1 MSKVKIIGHRGAA
14 NHTENTIPSF
24 ESAIAQGV
32 DGIELD
38 VRASSDGIL
47 AVVHDS
53 VVGEHAV
60 KSTPYATF
68 KSLPNGYEVPL
79 FEDVLKKFGKKTQLD
94 IELKHDGIEEE
105 AVALIKRYCNPEK
118 TVVSGFN
125 VDSLTKVHEL
135 LPEVQLGYIYNRTQD
150 EEARHN
156 CPVDI
161 VIPQFRLA
169 SRELIEE
176 VHDEGLVVWAWTVND
191 EDEVRRLVNLGVD
204 GLITDHPDKVR
215 TWLGYA

>member
-14 NHTENTIPSF
+14 NHTENTIPAF

-38 VRASSDGIL
+38 VRQTSDGLL

-53 VVGEHAV
+53 VVGERAV
-60 KSTPYATF
+60 KSTTYEVL
-68 KSLPNGYEVPL
+68 KSLPDGYEVPL
-79 FEDVLKKFGKKTQLD
+79 LIDVLKKFGKKTLLD
-94 IELKHDGIEEE
+94 IELKHEGIEEA
-105 AVALIKRYCNPEK
+105 AVELIKRYCNPEK

-125 VDSLTKVHEL
+125 ADSLSKVHEL
-135 LPEVQLGYIYNRTQD
+135 LPELQLGYIYNRTQD
-150 EEARHN
+150 EELRHN
-156 CPVDI
+156 CPIDI

-169 SRELIEE
+169 SREYIAE
-176 VHDEGLVVWAWTVND
+176 VHDEGLAVWAWTVNE
-191 EDEVRRLVNLGVD
+191 EDEARRLINLGVD

-215 TWLGYA
+215 AWLA

>member
-47 AVVHDS
+47 AVVHAS

-68 KSLPNGYEVPL
+68 KSLPDGYEVPL

-125 VDSLTKVHEL
+125 VDSLSKVHEL
-135 LPEVQLGYIYNRTQD
+135 LPQLQPSGAVPAFDADALATTAVALLAD
-150 EEARHN
+150 PPAL
-156 CPVDI
+156 PAS
-161 VIPQFRLA
+161 IPYTLQAMEDATLA
-169 SRELIEE
+169 VYAELL
-176 VHDEGLVVWAWTVND
+176 DRPRG
-191 EDEVRRLVNLGVD
+191 
-204 GLITDHPDKVR
+204 
-215 TWLGYA
+215 

>member
-24 ESAIAQGV
+24 ASALEQKV

-38 VRASSDGIL
+38 VRASSDGQL
-47 AVVHDS
+47 VVIHDS

-60 KSTPYATF
+60 ISTPYESF
-68 KSLPNGYEVPL
+68 KNLPNGYEAPL
-79 FEDVLKKFGKKTQLD
+79 LKDVLKKFGKKTFLD
-94 IELKHDGIEEE
+94 IELKHDGIEEA
-105 AVALIKRYCNPEK
+105 AVELIKRYCNPEK
-118 TVVSGFN
+118 TMVSGF
-125 VDSLTKVHEL
+125 DADALSKVHEL

-156 CPVDI
+156 CPIDV

-191 EDEVRRLVNLGVD
+191 AEEVRRLVNLGVD
-204 GLITDHPDKVR
+204 GLITDHPDQVR
-215 TWLGYA
+215 AWLAA

>member
-24 ESAIAQGV
+24 ESALEQKV

-38 VRASSDGIL
+38 VRASSDGKL
-47 AVVHDS
+47 VVIHDS
-53 VVGEHAV
+53 VVGEHSV
-60 KSTPYATF
+60 KATPDEMF
-68 KSLPNGYEVPL
+68 KKLPNGYEAPL
-79 FEDVLKKFGKKTQLD
+79 LEDVLKKFGKKTFLD
-94 IELKHDGIEEE
+94 IELKHDGIEEA

-118 TVVSGFN
+118 TMISGFD
-125 VDSLTKVHEL
+125 VDGLAKVHEL
-135 LPEVQLGYIYNRTQD
+135 LPELQLGYIYNRTQD
-150 EEARHN
+150 EGARHN
-156 CPVDI
+156 CPIDV

-176 VHDEGLVVWAWTVND
+176 VHDEGLLVWAWTVN
-191 EDEVRRLVNLGVD
+191 EEEEVRRLVNLGVD

-215 TWLGYA
+215 AWLA

>member
-14 NHTENTIPSF
+14 NHTENTIPAF
-24 ESAIAQGV
+24 ESAIEQKV

-79 FEDVLKKFGKKTQLD
+79 FVDVLKKFGKKTQLD

-125 VDSLTKVHEL
+125 VESLSKVHDL

-150 EEARHN
+150 EGARHN

-169 SRELIEE
+169 SRELIDE
-176 VHDEGLVVWAWTVND
+176 VHDEGLTVWAWTVNE

-215 TWLGYA
+215 KWLGYA

>member
-24 ESAIAQGV
+24 ESAIEQKV

-38 VRASSDGIL
+38 VRASSDGQL
-47 AVVHDS
+47 VVIHDS

-60 KSTPYATF
+60 KSTPYETF
-68 KSLPNGYEVPL
+68 KKLLNGYEAPL
-79 FEDVLKKFGKKTQLD
+79 LEDVLKKFGKKTFLN
-94 IELKHDGIEEE
+94 IELKHDGIEEA
-105 AVALIKRYCNPEK
+105 AVALIKRYCNPGK
-118 TVVSGFN
+118 TMISGF
-125 VDSLTKVHEL
+125 DADALRKVHEL
-135 LPEVQLGYIYNRTQD
+135 LPELQLGYIYNRTQD

-156 CPVDI
+156 CPIDV

-176 VHDEGLVVWAWTVND
+176 VHDEGLLVWAWTVNE

-215 TWLGYA
+215 AWLA